1 MEADMRRYLTLWTIL
16 AAALLALASSPP
28 AAAQGAEAPAE
39 SYERFIGP
47 EPETFEDVAALVEA
61 FTSRL
66 AAGDVDGLAK
76 LLGLDL
82 QELQSAEEDLA
93 DHVAEIGAWAAE
105 GVRVEETAPDR
116 RTLLLGH
123 DIWPFPFPVVQVEG
137 KWAFDTGAGL
147 EEVVNRRIGEN
158 ELQAIATA
166 HAYVEAQ
173 EEYRETDWDG
183 DGVLEYARKLIS
195 TPENYD
201 GLYWPAAQGVPESPA
216 GAFVDAADEDPA
228 DGSGYFGYRYRIL
241 ESQGENVAGGEYDYV
256 INDNMIAGFALIA
269 WPVEYDATGVH
280 TFMVSHH
287 GTVYEKDFGPDTAA
301 EVEKITSF
309 NPDQT
314 WSLPTNATQ

>member
-1 MEADMRRYLTLWTIL
+1 MEADMHRYLTLSTL
-16 AAALLALASSPP
+16 AAALLAVAASLP
-28 AAAQGAEAPAE
+28 AAAQPAE
-39 SYERFIGP
+39 SYERFMGP
-47 EPETFEDVAALVEA
+47 EPETFDDVAPLVEA

-66 AAGDVDGLAK
+66 AAGDEDGLAK

-93 DHVAEIGAWAAE
+93 DRVAEIGEAAAA
-105 GVRVEETAPDR
+105 GVKIEEVAPDR
-116 RTLLLGH
+116 RTLLLG
-123 DIWPFPFPVVQVEG
+123 DDLWPFPFPVVQADG

-158 ELQAIATA
+158 ELQTIATA

-201 GLYWPAAQGVPESPA
+201 GLYWPAAEGVPESPA
-216 GAFVDAADEDPA
+216 GAFVDAADENPAA

-241 ESQGENVAGGEYDYV
+241 EGQGENIAGGKYDYV

-269 WPVEYDATGVH
+269 WPVEYDVTGVN
-280 TFMVSHH
+280 TFVVSHH
-287 GTVYEKDFGPDTAA
+287 GIVYEKDLGPETAA
-301 EVEKITSF
+301 LAEKIVTF
-309 NPDQT
+309 EPDQSWT
-314 WSLPTNATQ
+314 PSTNATQ